1 MIDDDELRLELSH
14 AAEEFPVRGWPAD
27 MQRRVIR
34 RRRRTAGLTLAAGA
48 MAAAAVAVL
57 VPLVTSSN
65 PGPGNTMLGGS
76 TASASYVG
84 SSWRLTNVTKGANNT
99 IVPASL
105 GADMELPPDGRIVIN
120 DSVNTLNGQFT
131 KTAHGFEVHN
141 VISTAVGWVGG
152 DSHRLAVIDALD
164 TLAYGASYPT
174 HWPSPARDTVVS
186 VDRTRLV
193 IQAGA
198 FRLVFVRAGAATITP
213 LRPGQSGYPG

>member
-1 MIDDDELRLELSH
+1 VIDDELRLEMSH
-14 AAEEFPVRGWPAD
+14 AAEEFPVRGWPGD

-65 PGPGNTMLGGS
+65 PGPGSTMLGGS

-84 SSWRLTNVTKGANNT
+84 SNWRLTNVTKGANNT
-99 IVPASL
+99 TIPASL
-105 GADMELPPDGRIVIN
+105 GADMELRPDGHILVN
-120 DSVNTLNGQFT
+120 DSVNGLYGQFT
-131 KTAHGFEVHN
+131 KNAHGFEVHN
-141 VISTAVGWVGG
+141 VISSTVGYYGK
-152 DSHRLAVIDALD
+152 DPHRLDVIDALG
-164 TLAYGASYPT
+164 TLAYGDGYTGQWSG
-174 HWPSPARDTVVS
+174 PARDTVVS
-186 VDRTRLV
+186 VGRTRLI

-198 FRLVFVRAGAATITP
+198 FRLTFVRAGAATITP